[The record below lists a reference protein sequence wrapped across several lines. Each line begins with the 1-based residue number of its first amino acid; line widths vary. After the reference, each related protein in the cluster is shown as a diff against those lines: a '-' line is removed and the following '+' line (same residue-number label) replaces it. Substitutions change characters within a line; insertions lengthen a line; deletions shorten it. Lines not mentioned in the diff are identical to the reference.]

1 MQAREEWGD
10 GGESRKARGES
21 EEAEGKRLQVT
32 GRGRDPGD
40 AGSVIGSRTASRAL
54 VHFHRTVGTATFR
67 RREARAGALWFHFD
81 QATIAYALNP
91 RRSPCPPDV
100 TAVHDLEGHD
110 LLARAGESLKI
121 EGQPMYL
128 SR

>member
-1 MQAREEWGD
+1 MA
-10 GGESRKARGES
+10 GEIRPACGYPDRRRI
-21 EEAEGKRLQVT
+21 EGPQNRPIQLHCKT
-32 GRGRDPGD
+32 GPFPRH
-40 AGSVIGSRTASRAL
+40 AWRAL

-67 RREARAGALWFHFD
+67 RREARAGALWFHFE

-128 SR
+128 SL